1 MLAVAYHPFSATQ
14 TGNALEATK
23 CLARETELPTI
34 QRISPKLQPRPC
46 RTCFDD
52 STHWNKT
59 INSELWHAYVG
70 PLVSIPPVGSLA
82 VYFPQGHGEQ
92 VAASMQKEAK
102 RSNAILHKIITEA
115 ISDTVGSK
123 LIGLVKSRAEIPE
136 LLKLDDVIDLVIPR
150 GSNKL
155 VSDIKSST
163 KIPVLGHAD
172 GICHVYVDKSANLEM
187 AKQITLNPKKNKAI
201 SASDSSA
208 AVGFKTQAK
217 YLSTTGAKLLHCVT
231 TTLDGVYWK
240 RPQTIISNSRIDLE
254 EKLQDLDIP
263 IRGMD
268 IALSSGLSFPVGGI
282 DEELRGV
289 LLDCREQISQKL
301 DQQAKC
307 FVPFDVTTAQ
317 EMKQGIFN
325 KYLSIAYKDLPTSFF
340 LYCVQLLVG
349 DVSIS
354 KKTDHALKKAQKSG
368 NCCQWCFNKI
378 SELLKNLIPSYK
390 GLIFAFKS
398 SLSLGLA
405 VLLVLLYD
413 RNNAYWSGLTIAI
426 SFVTGRQPTFLV
438 ANSRGQEGLVDI
450 QEAILRQLDNKDLT
464 VVQAALNVDGLQ
476 NVLGASKLIETLQTV
491 LRRCVGKLLSG
502 STDNVRLTGE
512 VAVTCLK
519 KTISYFHDHSEYLK
533 RHSHHYLINGFAVL
547 VTQQQAER
555 LSSSDEVSNVVLDF
569 SVRTAATHTPQ
580 CLGMPQGAWSQNGGF
595 DIAGEGVVIGF
606 VDIGIDPS
614 HPSISDNKSQHPYPV
629 PAHFSG
635 ICEVTRDFP
644 SGSCNRKLVGAR
656 HFTAS
661 AITRGIFNMTQDYAS
676 PFDGDGHGTHTASVA
691 AGNHGIPVIVAGH
704 HFGNASLHKSISY
717 GKRVANTK
725 DPIVESE
732 LIVYDEMVEP
742 SLHKFETMNMGSP
755 NMERQESSRSS
766 SLSVSSVAGRVNVDG
781 AKKKVNSKTRV

>member
-1 MLAVAYHPFSATQ
+1 MENSH
-14 TGNALEATK
+14 EAT
-23 CLARETELPTI
+23 
-34 QRISPKLQPRPC
+34 
-46 RTCFDD
+46 
-52 STHWNKT
+52 
-59 INSELWHAYVG
+59 
-70 PLVSIPPVGSLA
+70 
-82 VYFPQGHGEQ
+82 
-92 VAASMQKEAK
+92 
-102 RSNAILHKIITEA
+102 
-115 ISDTVGSK
+115 
-123 LIGLVKSRAEIPE
+123 
-136 LLKLDDVIDLVIPR
+136 
-150 GSNKL
+150 
-155 VSDIKSST
+155 
-163 KIPVLGHAD
+163 
-172 GICHVYVDKSANLEM
+172 
-187 AKQITLNPKKNKAI
+187 KAI
-201 SASDSSA
+201 SASDNSA

-340 LYCVQLLVG
+340 LYCVKLLVD

-378 SELLKNLIPSYK
+378 SELLRNLIPSYK

-405 VLLVLLYD
+405 VLLGLLYD

-438 ANSRGQEGLVDI
+438 ANSRGQGSPGKLNQNDETKARE
-450 QEAILRQLDNKDLT
+450 QFHSKAILRQLDNKDLT

-533 RHSHHYLINGFAVL
+533 LYSYHYLINGFAVL

-580 CLGMPQGAWSQNGGF
+580 FLGMPQGAWSQNGGF

-614 HPSISDNKSQHPYPV
+614 HPSIGDNKSQHPYPV

-661 AITRGIFNMTQDYAS
+661 AITRGNTPKYGLIFHSSFIGRAS
-676 PFDGDGHGTHTASVA
+676 AKNKGRMARYLANKCSIASRIDCFSEKGTSAFSEK
-691 AGNHGIPVIVAGH
+691 
-704 HFGNASLHKSISY
+704 L
-717 GKRVANTK
+717 REQ
-725 DPIVESE
+725 VE
-732 LIVYDEMVEP
+732 
-742 SLHKFETMNMGSP
+742 
-755 NMERQESSRSS
+755 ER
-766 SLSVSSVAGRVNVDG
+766 LDF
-781 AKKKVNSKTRV
+781 

>member
-1 MLAVAYHPFSATQ
+1 MENSH
-14 TGNALEATK
+14 EAT
-23 CLARETELPTI
+23 
-34 QRISPKLQPRPC
+34 
-46 RTCFDD
+46 
-52 STHWNKT
+52 
-59 INSELWHAYVG
+59 
-70 PLVSIPPVGSLA
+70 
-82 VYFPQGHGEQ
+82 
-92 VAASMQKEAK
+92 
-102 RSNAILHKIITEA
+102 
-115 ISDTVGSK
+115 
-123 LIGLVKSRAEIPE
+123 
-136 LLKLDDVIDLVIPR
+136 
-150 GSNKL
+150 
-155 VSDIKSST
+155 
-163 KIPVLGHAD
+163 
-172 GICHVYVDKSANLEM
+172 
-187 AKQITLNPKKNKAI
+187 KAI
-201 SASDSSA
+201 SASDNSA

-340 LYCVQLLVG
+340 LYCVQLLVD

-405 VLLVLLYD
+405 VLLGLLYD

-476 NVLGASKLIETLQTV
+476 NILGASKLIETLQTV

-533 RHSHHYLINGFAVL
+533 RYSYHYLING
-547 VTQQQAER
+547 
-555 LSSSDEVSNVVLDF
+555 
-569 SVRTAATHTPQ
+569 TAATHTPQ
-580 CLGMPQGAWSQNGGF
+580 FLGMPQGAWSQNGGF

-614 HPSISDNKSQHPYPV
+614 HPSIGDNKSQHPYPV

-704 HFGNASLHKSISY
+704 HFGNASLHKSIRTSER
-717 GKRVANTK
+717 GWSKE
-725 DPIVESE
+725 ESE
-732 LIVYDEMVEP
+732 QQNESVIT
-742 SLHKFETMNMGSP
+742 SRTMRRAWQAW
-755 NMERQESSRSS
+755 RQ
-766 SLSVSSVAGRVNVDG
+766 
-781 AKKKVNSKTRV
+781 